1 MKPKAQK
8 QETHA
13 TRFLC
18 FFFVF
23 FPVTGVVLPLFA
35 RRIETSLNR
44 TVRVIRKSVPH

>member
-13 TRFLC
+13 ARFLC

-23 FPVTGVVLPLFA
+23 FHGDWCRPSALCPSDRDVTQSHRPGHP
-35 RRIETSLNR
+35 
-44 TVRVIRKSVPH
+44 